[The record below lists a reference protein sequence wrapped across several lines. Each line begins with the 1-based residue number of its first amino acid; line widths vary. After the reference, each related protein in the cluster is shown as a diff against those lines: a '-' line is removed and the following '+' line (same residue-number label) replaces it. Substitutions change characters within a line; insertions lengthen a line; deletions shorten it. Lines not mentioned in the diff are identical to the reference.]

1 MGEKLTDI
9 SEQSRNAFLRNGN
22 DSDFK
27 KRKSIYLLNK
37 ILILQLLQELKSSSY
52 HCIIPS

>member
-22 DSDFK
+22 DSDLK
-27 KRKSIYLLNK
+27 KKKEINLFA
-37 ILILQLLQELKSSSY
+37 E
-52 HCIIPS
+52 

>member
-22 DSDFK
+22 DSDK
-27 KRKSIYLLNK
+27 KKEINLFA
-37 ILILQLLQELKSSSY
+37 E
-52 HCIIPS
+52 